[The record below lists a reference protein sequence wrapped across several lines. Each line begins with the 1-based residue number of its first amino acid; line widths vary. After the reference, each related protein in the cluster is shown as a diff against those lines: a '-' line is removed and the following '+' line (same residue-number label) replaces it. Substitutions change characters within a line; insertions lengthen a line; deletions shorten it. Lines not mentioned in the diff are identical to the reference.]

1 MDELRW
7 VLLGLGVLF
16 LGGLA
21 VWELRK
27 PRHSGRNED
36 GDSYASAETPVHR
49 RVEPRFGEHAET
61 AYAQSELPA
70 IRAVETGGDPPL
82 MILDEQVEGPATMGI
97 SIASSVA
104 VDSPGMHEP
113 LSAEVPPFDV
123 PSVATLVPDE
133 DVEAGREVE
142 SEPAA
147 PPPAEPAAPAER
159 HRAPEPQWPAED
171 RRRIVSLR
179 LVPRAPARFMGRSLR
194 LAFESCGLEFGAFD
208 IFHLVDDAGA
218 VFASA
223 ANLMRPGTF
232 APATMDSQHFLGV
245 HLFCVLPG
253 PLPAGRAVDELI
265 ALARDLAQRLS
276 GMVLDD
282 VGQPL
287 DEERAAAV
295 RASAEH
301 AESVG

>member
-7 VLLGLGVLF
+7 VLLGLGALF

-21 VWELRK
+21 IWELRK

-36 GDSYASAETPVHR
+36 TGAFTTSEPGAHR
-49 RVEPRFGEHAET
+49 RVEPRFGENAEA
-61 AYAQSELPA
+61 AYQQSELPA
-70 IRAVETGGDPPL
+70 MRAVETGGDPPV
-82 MILDEQVEGPATMGI
+82 MILDERVEGPSTMGI

-104 VDSPGMHEP
+104 VDSPGMHESV
-113 LSAEVPPFDV
+113 SAEVPPFDV
-123 PSVATLVPDE
+123 PSVAALVADD
-133 DVEAGREVE
+133 DVDVAPAGEP
-142 SEPAA
+142 EPAL

-159 HRAPEPQWPAED
+159 HQPPEPQWPDED
-171 RRRIVSLR
+171 RRRIISLR

-194 LAFESCGLEFGAFD
+194 QAFESCGLEFGAFD

-276 GMVLDD
+276 GSVLDE

-295 RASAEH
+295 RAAAEQ
-301 AESVG
+301 AESLG